1 MECFMKKIVFGLI
14 ALSMMVTSASAFK
27 RGNTVYL
34 YMSNGT
40 CCKAIFLM
48 RGDDESKVELRES
61 CTVALFTMKSSGEK
75 IWAPNSAIM
84 RNSSSCN

>member
-1 MECFMKKIVFGLI
+1 MRKLIFGLI
-14 ALSMMVTSASAFK
+14 AFSMMITSASAFK

-48 RGDDESKVELRES
+48 KGDEESKVELRES
-61 CTVALFTMKSSGEK
+61 CTVALFTMKSEGEQ
-75 IWAPNSAIM
+75 IWAPNTAIM
-84 RNSSSCN
+84 RNSSSWR